1 METPSTTL
9 RRSGSHWGAFGVEVR
24 DGRAVGIVP
33 FAKDPN
39 PSPIID
45 GIVDSVY
52 GENRIA
58 GPAVRAGWLEH
69 GPGAR
74 TEGRGRDPFVP
85 VPWDEALDLVA
96 GELRRVKERHGNTAI
111 YAGSYGWGSAGTFH
125 KANRQLYRF
134 LNGFGGFVDRWD
146 SYSFAAGMVIM
157 PHVIGTRAAVVG
169 PHTSWPSIV
178 ENTRLVVMFG
188 GLPLKNTQVEHGGVA
203 QHTSETWLRR
213 AKEAGVA
220 FVNISPIAD
229 DAPAFLDAEWLAPR
243 PNSDTAL
250 LLGLAHTLVEENRH
264 DRDFLERYSVGF
276 ERFHAYL
283 TGESDGQPKDAEWAA
298 PISGIEA
305 DAIRALARRMASTR
319 TMITM
324 TWSLQRG
331 DHGEQPF
338 WMAVVLAAML
348 GQIGLPGGGVG
359 FGYGCESAMGAPRRW
374 TPIPELPIGVNP
386 TGAGIPVAR
395 ISDMLLQPGASYD
408 YNGRTLAYPDVRLV
422 YWCGGNPFHHH
433 QDLNRLIEAWR
444 RPETIVVHE
453 PWWTA
458 TARRADIVLPATTP
472 LERNDIGASSR
483 DRFLLVMETAIE
495 PVGDAR
501 SDHDIFAGLA
511 RRLGFA
517 DAFTEGRSEME
528 WLRHLY
534 DVAHQQAAR
543 QRIDM
548 PDFDTFWRDGH
559 VEVPEP
565 AAHHVLLEAFR
576 RDPDAHPLKTPS
588 GRIEICSETIEGFGY
603 DDCPAHPV
611 WMEPGEWL
619 GSETAARYPLHL
631 LSNQPATRLHG
642 QLDDGRVSRAS
653 KVNGREPVRMHPDD
667 AAARGIGDGDTVR
680 VHNDRGALLAGAVIS
695 RAIRPGVIQLATGGA
710 YDPLEPGTAGSLE
723 KHGNPNVLTLDKGT
737 SRLAQ
742 GPTAHSTLVEVER
755 YDGEVPDVT
764 AFTPPDLIERR
775 RPAGKA

>member
-1 METPSTTL
+1 
-9 RRSGSHWGAFGVEVR
+9 
-24 DGRAVGIVP
+24 
-33 FAKDPN
+33 
-39 PSPIID
+39 
-45 GIVDSVY
+45 
-52 GENRIA
+52 
-58 GPAVRAGWLEH
+58 
-69 GPGAR
+69 
-74 TEGRGRDPFVP
+74 
-85 VPWDEALDLVA
+85 
-96 GELRRVKERHGNTAI
+96 
-111 YAGSYGWGSAGTFH
+111 
-125 KANRQLYRF
+125 
-134 LNGFGGFVDRWD
+134 
-146 SYSFAAGMVIM
+146 M

-283 TGESDGQPKDAEWAA
+283 TGESDGPTQGRRVGGPDQRHRGRRDPRACPPHGVDADHDHHDLVAA
-298 PISGIEA
+298 AGRSR
-305 DAIRALARRMASTR
+305 RAALLDGRRAGGHARPDR
-319 TMITM
+319 
-324 TWSLQRG
+324 
-331 DHGEQPF
+331 P
-338 WMAVVLAAML
+338 
-348 GQIGLPGGGVG
+348 
-359 FGYGCESAMGAPRRW
+359 PRRRRRLRLRLRERHGRA
-374 TPIPELPIGVNP
+374 PAPGPPFPSCPSASIRPAPASRSRASP
-386 TGAGIPVAR
+386 TCC
-395 ISDMLLQPGASYD
+395 SSPGASYD

-695 RAIRPGVIQLATGGA
+695 RAIRPGVIQLATGAA